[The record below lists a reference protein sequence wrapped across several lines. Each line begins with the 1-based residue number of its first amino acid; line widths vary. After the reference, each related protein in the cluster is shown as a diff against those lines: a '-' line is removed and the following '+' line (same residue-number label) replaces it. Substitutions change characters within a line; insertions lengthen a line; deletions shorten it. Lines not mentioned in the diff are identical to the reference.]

1 MGLGKGSGCDH
12 LISIS
17 ADEAFKAYEAVRHRL
32 PAPCSGDRHVRHI
45 ETLADIAGDYDVFL
59 LDAYGV
65 LNIGTTAIPGARDR
79 VEALKGNG
87 KRVLVVSN
95 AASMPQDKLLDK
107 YHRLGFSFVAED
119 IVTSRATLAAAISGK
134 AKTHWG
140 VMAGKHM
147 LFDDL
152 GDVSYLVLAD
162 DPSAFREV
170 EGFLLIESGSW
181 TEGRQKMLEEALN
194 ERSRPV
200 LVANPDIVAPH
211 ESWFSVEPGHFA
223 HRLADRTRIAP
234 EFYGKPFH
242 NIFDLA
248 FERLGAVER
257 SRILMVGD
265 SLHTDILGAQSA
277 GIDSALMAR
286 FGLFAGND
294 AERAVALTGIVPDFI
309 VERP

>member
-1 MGLGKGSGCDH
+1 MGLGKGAGCNH
-12 LISIS
+12 LISIA
-17 ADEAFKAYEAVRHRL
+17 ADEAFNAYEAVRHRL
-32 PAPCSGDRHVRHI
+32 PDPRVSDRHARHV
-45 ETLADIAGDYDVFL
+45 ESLADVSGAYDVFL
-59 LDAYGV
+59 LDAFGV
-65 LNIGTTAIPGARDR
+65 LNVGTTAIPGARDR
-79 VEALKGNG
+79 VDSLKGDG

-95 AASMPQDKLLDK
+95 AASMSPDELLEK
-107 YHRLGFSFVAED
+107 FRRLGFSFVSDD
-119 IVTSRATLAAAISGK
+119 IVTSRATLAAAMSCK
-134 AKTHWG
+134 AERHWG
-140 VMAGKHM
+140 VMAGDHA
-147 LFDDL
+147 LFEDL
-152 GDVSYLVLAD
+152 GDVSYRVLAD

-170 EGFLLIESGSW
+170 EGFLLIASGSW
-181 TEGRQKMLEEALN
+181 TEGRQAMLEEALR

-211 ESWFSVEPGHFA
+211 EGGFSAEPGHFA
-223 HRLADRTRIAP
+223 HRLADRTRVAP
-234 EFYGKPFH
+234 EFFGKPFH

-248 FERLGAVER
+248 FERLGAVDR

-265 SLHTDILGAQSA
+265 SLHTDILGAQCA

>member
-1 MGLGKGSGCDH
+1 M
-12 LISIS
+12 ISIS
-17 ADEAFKAYEAVRHRL
+17 ADEAFNAYEAVRHRL
-32 PAPCSGDRHVRHI
+32 PAPRSGDRHVRHI

-79 VEALKGNG
+79 VEALQGDG

-95 AASMPQDKLLDK
+95 AASMPLGELLAK
-107 YHRLGFSFVAED
+107 YNRLGFSFVSED
-119 IVTSRATLAAAISGK
+119 IVTSRATLAAAMSGK
-134 AKTHWG
+134 SKMHWG
-140 VMAGKHM
+140 VMAGRHS

-170 EGFLLIESGSW
+170 EGFLLMESGSW
-181 TEGRQKMLEEALN
+181 TEGRQTMLEEALN

-211 ESWFSVEPGHFA
+211 EDWFSVEPGHFA

-234 EFYGKPFH
+234 EFFGKPFR

-265 SLHTDILGAQSA
+265 SLHTDILGAQCA
-277 GIDSALMAR
+277 GIDSVLMAR

>member
-1 MGLGKGSGCDH
+1 M
-12 LISIS
+12 ISIS
-17 ADEAFKAYEAVRHRL
+17 ADEAFNAYEAVRHRL
-32 PAPCSGDRHVRHI
+32 PAPRGGERHVRHI
-45 ETLADIAGDYDVFL
+45 ETLADIAGRYDVFL

-65 LNIGTTAIPGARDR
+65 LNIGATAIPGARKR
-79 VEALKGNG
+79 VEALKGDG

-95 AASMPQDKLLDK
+95 AASMPQHELLDK
-107 YHRLGFSFVAED
+107 YHRLGFPFVAED

-134 AKTHWG
+134 TKTHWG
-140 VMAGKHM
+140 VMAGKHI
-147 LFDDL
+147 LLDDL
-152 GDVSYLVLAD
+152 RGVSHLVLAD

-181 TEGRQKMLEEALN
+181 TEGRQTMLEEALN

-211 ESWFSVEPGHFA
+211 ENRFSVEPGHFA

-234 EFYGKPFH
+234 EFFGKPFH
-242 NIFDLA
+242 NIFDLV

-265 SLHTDILGAQSA
+265 SLHTDILGAQCA

-286 FGLFAGND
+286 FGLLAGND

>member
-1 MGLGKGSGCDH
+1 
-12 LISIS
+12 
-17 ADEAFKAYEAVRHRL
+17 
-32 PAPCSGDRHVRHI
+32 
-45 ETLADIAGDYDVFL
+45 
-59 LDAYGV
+59 
-65 LNIGTTAIPGARDR
+65 
-79 VEALKGNG
+79 
-87 KRVLVVSN
+87 
-95 AASMPQDKLLDK
+95 
-107 YHRLGFSFVAED
+107 
-119 IVTSRATLAAAISGK
+119 
-134 AKTHWG
+134 
-140 VMAGKHM
+140 M

-170 EGFLLIESGSW
+170 GGFLLIESGSW

-234 EFYGKPFH
+234 EFYGKPFN